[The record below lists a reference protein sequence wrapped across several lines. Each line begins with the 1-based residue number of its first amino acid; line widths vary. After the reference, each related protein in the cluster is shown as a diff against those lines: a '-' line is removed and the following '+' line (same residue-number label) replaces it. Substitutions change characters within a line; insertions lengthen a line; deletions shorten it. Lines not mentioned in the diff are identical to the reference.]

1 MLNQEDEEQG
11 LESEEQEESRFS
23 HVRKFGFSKPNIVF
37 PESNNDLYCCV
48 TNNGKLCS
56 YKGFHK
62 CMFCNNAVC
71 LRHEIILHDNKTR
84 VCKQCLTSDND
95 LHEIAS
101 GIDDFYKNK
110 KTCFQIFKN
119 KFSKFCCNR
128 KKQKIGTTN
137 FNSINI

>member
-1 MLNQEDEEQG
+1 MINQE
-11 LESEEQEESRFS
+11 EEQETESEKEDESRFS
-23 HVRKFGFSKPNIVF
+23 HVRKFGFSKTNIIF

-48 TNNGKLCS
+48 KNNGKSCS

-62 CMFCNNAVC
+62 CMFCKNTVC
-71 LRHEIILHDNKTR
+71 LQHEIILHDKKTR
-84 VCKQCLTSDND
+84 ACKQCLSDND

-119 KFSKFCCNR
+119 KFSKFCCNY
-128 KKQKIGTTN
+128 KKQKIGTTD